1 MFSGSESPCGLL
13 TVPLLFAGVDYLS
26 QFTGSYEVASCKASA
41 VCLSPG
47 STADY
52 YVIKDRDA

>member
-1 MFSGSESPCGLL
+1 MLSHSESPCGLL
-13 TVPLLFAGVDYLS
+13 FAAVDYLS
-26 QFTGSYEVASCKASA
+26 QFTGSYEVVSCKASA